1 MRLPWESFRT
11 ESPGGSEMRLAAAF
25 TMFVCAALLMSA
37 CSKPAPVVMR
47 QGIPQSTP
55 QDTPQ
60 VSSSG
65 GIYKVGAPYTV
76 AGRRYT
82 PKVQPNYRAE
92 GLASW
97 YGPKFHGKR
106 TANGEIFDQYAL
118 TAAHKT
124 LPLPSKVRVTNLDN
138 GRQLVVRVNDRGPFV
153 GDRIIDL
160 SRRSAQLLG
169 VEKVGVAPVR
179 LELLDSGPHLLTE
192 PLQREQEAHEPVM
205 PARMGRVYVQVGAFR
220 LPDNAQRLA
229 WKLSEFGDP
238 SIHTNTNRLW
248 HRVRFGP
255 FSSAQEADVFVQKLE
270 RAGYLPNVVVQV
282 R

>member
-1 MRLPWESFRT
+1 MRPPWEFSRI
-11 ESPGGSEMRLAAAF
+11 ESLVGFNMLQAA
-25 TMFVCAALLMSA
+25 MCVGVALLLSA
-37 CSKPAPVVMR
+37 CSRPAPVVE
-47 QGIPQSTP
+47 
-55 QDTPQ
+55 
-60 VSSSG
+60 SSG
-65 GIYKVGAPYTV
+65 SSGIYKVGAPYTV

-82 PKVQPNYRAE
+82 PRVQPGYRAE

-97 YGPKFHGKR
+97 YGPKFHGKP

-118 TAAHKT
+118 TAAHQT

-169 VEKVGVAPVR
+169 VEKIGVAPVR
-179 LELLDSGPHLLTE
+179 LELLDSGPHLLAE
-192 PLQREQEAHEPVM
+192 PLQRTAKEHVPVEPVI
-205 PARMGRVYVQVGAFR
+205 AGRVYVQMGAFR
-220 LPDNAQRLA
+220 IPDNAYRLA
-229 WKLSEFGDP
+229 RQVSAFGDP
-238 SIHTNTNRLW
+238 SIQLSSDRQW

-255 FSSAQEADVFVQKLE
+255 FASALEADMFVQRLE
-270 RAGYLPNVVVQV
+270 RAGYLPNVVIQI

>member
-1 MRLPWESFRT
+1 MRPRWESSRT
-11 ESPGGSEMRLAAAF
+11 ELPGGSDMHLAAVF
-25 TMFVCAALLMSA
+25 TMFVCGVLLMSA
-37 CSKPAPVVMR
+37 CSKPAPVVVP
-47 QGIPQSTP
+47 QGAPQGA
-55 QDTPQ
+55 PQ

-82 PKVQPNYRAE
+82 PRVQPNYRAE

-138 GRQLVVRVNDRGPFV
+138 GRQLVVRVNDRGPFI

-192 PLQREQEAHEPVM
+192 PLQQEQQAQELVTPVTT
-205 PARMGRVYVQVGAFR
+205 GRVYVQVGAFR

-229 WKLSEFGDP
+229 WKLSRFGDP
-238 SIHTNTNRLW
+238 SIQVSKNHRW

-255 FSSAQEADVFVQKLE
+255 FASAREADLFVQRLE
-270 RAGYLPNVVVQV
+270 RAGYLPNVVVQI

>member
-1 MRLPWESFRT
+1 MPPPWESCQT
-11 ESPGGSEMRLAAAF
+11 ELPGGSEMHLATVF
-25 TMFVCAALLMSA
+25 TMFMCAALLVSA
-37 CSKPAPVVMR
+37 CSRPAPVVM
-47 QGIPQSTP
+47 PQSVP
-55 QDTPQ
+55 QGAPQ

-82 PKVQPNYRAE
+82 PRVQPNYQAE

-192 PLQREQEAHEPVM
+192 PLQRGQEAQEPGM
-205 PARMGRVYVQVGAFR
+205 PVRTGRVYVQVGAFR

-229 WKLSEFGDP
+229 WRLSQFGDA
-238 SIHTNTNRLW
+238 SIHVSENRRW

-255 FSSAQEADVFVQKLE
+255 FVSAREADVFVQRLE
-270 RAGYLPNVVVQV
+270 RAGYLPNVVVQI

>member
-1 MRLPWESFRT
+1 MH
-11 ESPGGSEMRLAAAF
+11 LAAVLTVA
-25 TMFVCAALLMSA
+25 VCAALLMSG
-37 CSKPAPVVMR
+37 CSRPAPVVAT
-47 QGIPQSTP
+47 QEAPPQEAPQETP
-55 QDTPQ
+55 QAAG
-60 VSSSG
+60 SN
-65 GIYKVGAPYTV
+65 GIYKVGTPYV
-76 AGRRYT
+76 IAGRRYV
-82 PKVQPNYRAE
+82 PKVQPNYRAV
-92 GLASW
+92 GIASW

-106 TANGEIFDQYAL
+106 TANGEIFDQYAV

-138 GRQLVVRVNDRGPFV
+138 GRQLVVRINDRGPFI

-169 VEKVGVAPVR
+169 VEKVGLASVR
-179 LELLDSGPHLLTE
+179 LELLDSGPHLLSE
-192 PLQREQEAHEPVM
+192 PLQREQEVHGPVQ
-205 PARMGRVYVQVGAFR
+205 PVRTGRVYVQVGAFQ

-238 SIHTNTNRLW
+238 SIQASENHRW

-255 FSSAQEADVFVQKLE
+255 FASAKEADLFVQRLE
-270 RAGYLPNVVVQV
+270 RAGYLPNVMVLV

>member
-1 MRLPWESFRT
+1 MRPRWEFSRT
-11 ESPGGSEMRLAAAF
+11 ELPGGSDMHLAAVF
-25 TMFVCAALLMSA
+25 TMFVCGVLLMSA
-37 CSKPAPVVMR
+37 CSKPAPVVVP
-47 QGIPQSTP
+47 QGAPQGA
-55 QDTPQ
+55 PQ

-82 PKVQPNYRAE
+82 PRVQPNYRAE

-97 YGPKFHGKR
+97 YGPKFHGKP

-138 GRQLVVRVNDRGPFV
+138 GRQLVVRVNDRGPFI

-192 PLQREQEAHEPVM
+192 PLRQEQEAQELVTPVTT
-205 PARMGRVYVQVGAFR
+205 GRVYVQVGAFR

-229 WKLSEFGDP
+229 WKLSRFGDP
-238 SIHTNTNRLW
+238 SIQVSKNHRW

-255 FSSAQEADVFVQKLE
+255 FASALEADLFVQRLE
-270 RAGYLPNVVVQV
+270 RAGYLPNVVVQI

>member
-1 MRLPWESFRT
+1 MRPRWEFSRT
-11 ESPGGSEMRLAAAF
+11 ESPGGSDMHLAAVF
-25 TMFVCAALLMSA
+25 TMFVCGVLLMSA
-37 CSKPAPVVMR
+37 CSKPAPVVVP
-47 QGIPQSTP
+47 QGAPQG
-55 QDTPQ
+55 TPQ

-82 PKVQPNYRAE
+82 PRVQPNYRAE

-97 YGPKFHGKR
+97 YGPKFHGKP

-138 GRQLVVRVNDRGPFV
+138 GRQLVVRVNDRGPFI

-192 PLQREQEAHEPVM
+192 PLQQEQEAQELVTPVTT
-205 PARMGRVYVQVGAFR
+205 GRVYVQVGAFR

-229 WKLSEFGDP
+229 WKLSRFGDP
-238 SIHTNTNRLW
+238 SIQVSKNHRW

-255 FSSAQEADVFVQKLE
+255 FASAREADLFVQRLE
-270 RAGYLPNVVVQV
+270 RAGYLPNVVVQI

>member
-1 MRLPWESFRT
+1 MH
-11 ESPGGSEMRLAAAF
+11 LATVF
-25 TMFVCAALLMSA
+25 TIFACAALSVSA
-37 CSKPAPVVMR
+37 CSKPAPVVA
-47 QGIPQSTP
+47 PLSVP
-55 QDTPQ
+55 QDAPQ

-82 PKVQPNYRAE
+82 PRVQPNYQAE

-97 YGPKFHGKR
+97 YGPKFHGKP

-192 PLQREQEAHEPVM
+192 PLQREQEAQEPVL
-205 PARMGRVYVQVGAFR
+205 PVGTGLIYVQVGAFR

-229 WKLSEFGDP
+229 WKLSQFGDA
-238 SIHTNTNRLW
+238 SIHVSENRRW

-255 FSSAQEADVFVQKLE
+255 FVSAREADVFVRRLE
-270 RAGYLPNVVVQV
+270 RAGYLPNVVVQA

>member
-11 ESPGGSEMRLAAAF
+11 ESPGGSEMRLAATF

-47 QGIPQSTP
+47 QGIPQVTP
-55 QDTPQ
+55 QVTPQ

-192 PLQREQEAHEPVM
+192 PLQREQEVHEPVM

-238 SIHTNTNRLW
+238 SIHTSTNRLW

-255 FSSAQEADVFVQKLE
+255 FPSAQEADVFVQRLE
-270 RAGYLPNVVVQV
+270 RAGYLPNVVVQFQ
-282 R
+282 

>member
-1 MRLPWESFRT
+1 MH
-11 ESPGGSEMRLAAAF
+11 LAAVF
-25 TMFVCAALLMSA
+25 TMSVCAMLLMSA
-37 CSKPAPVVMR
+37 CGKPAPVVAPLEVP
-47 QGIPQSTP
+47 QGTSQISG
-55 QDTPQ
+55 
-60 VSSSG
+60 SG
-65 GIYKVGAPYTV
+65 GVYKVGAPYTV

-82 PKVQPNYRAE
+82 PRVQPNYRAE

-106 TANGEIFDQYAL
+106 TANGEIFDQYAV
-118 TAAHKT
+118 TAAHQT

-138 GRQLVVRVNDRGPFV
+138 GRQLVVRVNDRGPFI

-192 PLQREQEAHEPVM
+192 PQQQEQVAHEAVTPVGV
-205 PARMGRVYVQVGAFR
+205 GRVYVQVGAFQ

-229 WKLSEFGDP
+229 WRLSRFGDP
-238 SIHTNTNRLW
+238 SIHVSENHRW

-255 FSSAQEADVFVQKLE
+255 FASAREADTFVQSLE
-270 RAGYLPNVVVQV
+270 RAGYLPNVVVQI

>member
-1 MRLPWESFRT
+1 MRPRWEFSRT
-11 ESPGGSEMRLAAAF
+11 ELPGGSDMHLAAVFA
-25 TMFVCAALLMSA
+25 MFVCGVLLMSA
-37 CSKPAPVVMR
+37 CSKPAPAVGP
-47 QGIPQSTP
+47 QGA
-55 QDTPQ
+55 PQ

-65 GIYKVGAPYTV
+65 GIYKIGAPYTV

-82 PKVQPNYRAE
+82 PRVQPNYRAE

-138 GRQLVVRVNDRGPFV
+138 GRQLVVRVNDRGPFI

-160 SRRSAQLLG
+160 SRRSARLLG
-169 VEKVGVAPVR
+169 VEKAGVAPVR

-192 PLQREQEAHEPVM
+192 PLQQEQEAQELVTPVTT
-205 PARMGRVYVQVGAFR
+205 GRVYVQVGAFR

-229 WKLSEFGDP
+229 WKLSRFGDP
-238 SIHTNTNRLW
+238 SIQVSKNHRW

-255 FSSAQEADVFVQKLE
+255 FASAREADMFVQRLE
-270 RAGYLPNVVVQV
+270 REGYLPNVVVQI

>member
-1 MRLPWESFRT
+1 MRPPWEFCRI
-11 ESPGGSEMRLAAAF
+11 ELPGGSEMHLATVFA
-25 TMFVCAALLMSA
+25 MFVCAALLVSA
-37 CSKPAPVVMR
+37 CSSKPAPVVV
-47 QGIPQSTP
+47 PQSVP
-55 QDTPQ
+55 QGAPQ
-60 VSSSG
+60 VSSSD
-65 GIYKVGAPYTV
+65 GIYKVGEPYTV

-82 PKVQPNYRAE
+82 PRVQPNYQAE

-118 TAAHKT
+118 TAAHQT

-192 PLQREQEAHEPVM
+192 PLQREQEAQEPVK
-205 PARMGRVYVQVGAFR
+205 PVRAGRVYVQVGAFR

-229 WKLSEFGDP
+229 WKLSQFGDP
-238 SIHTNTNRLW
+238 SIHMSENRRW

-255 FSSAQEADVFVQKLE
+255 FMSALEADVFVQRLE
-270 RAGYLPNVVVQV
+270 RAGYLPNVVVQI

>member
-1 MRLPWESFRT
+1 MRPRWEFSRT
-11 ESPGGSEMRLAAAF
+11 ELPGGSDMHLAAVF
-25 TMFVCAALLMSA
+25 TMFVCGVLLMSA
-37 CSKPAPVVMR
+37 CSKPAPVVVP
-47 QGIPQSTP
+47 QGAPQGA
-55 QDTPQ
+55 PQ

-82 PKVQPNYRAE
+82 PRIQPNYRAE

-97 YGPKFHGKR
+97 YGPKFHGKP

-138 GRQLVVRVNDRGPFV
+138 GRQLVVRVNDRGPFI

-192 PLQREQEAHEPVM
+192 PLQQEQEVQELVTPVTT
-205 PARMGRVYVQVGAFR
+205 GRVYVQVGAFR

-229 WKLSEFGDP
+229 WKLSRFGDP
-238 SIHTNTNRLW
+238 SIQVSKNHRW

-255 FSSAQEADVFVQKLE
+255 FASALEADLLVQRLE
-270 RAGYLPNVVVQV
+270 RAGYLPNVVVQI

>member
-1 MRLPWESFRT
+1 MRPRWEFSRT
-11 ESPGGSEMRLAAAF
+11 ELPGGSDMHLTAVF
-25 TMFVCAALLMSA
+25 TMFVCGVLLMSA
-37 CSKPAPVVMR
+37 CSKPAPVVVP
-47 QGIPQSTP
+47 QGAPQGA
-55 QDTPQ
+55 PQ

-82 PKVQPNYRAE
+82 PRVQPNYRAE

-106 TANGEIFDQYAL
+106 TANGEVFDQYAL

-138 GRQLVVRVNDRGPFV
+138 GRQLVVRVNDRGPFI

-169 VEKVGVAPVR
+169 VEKAGVAPVR

-192 PLQREQEAHEPVM
+192 PLQQDQEAQELVTPV
-205 PARMGRVYVQVGAFR
+205 RTGRVYVQVGAFR

-229 WKLSEFGDP
+229 WKLSRFGDP
-238 SIHTNTNRLW
+238 SIQVSKDHRW

-255 FSSAQEADVFVQKLE
+255 FATAREADMFVQRLE
-270 RAGYLPNVVVQV
+270 RAGYLPNVVVEI